1 MIVNNNERFN
11 TIKKTKWTFC
21 QCSKYLQTMII
32 RIFNVRKIS
41 HYLIITDPLINQSID
56 TFSSVFYLV
65 VKTLIITK
73 NSVMEIQ
80 KVNHESQ
87 HVKSKLDRFLR
98 LLQTR
103 NSIYSPISQ
112 KFREMNNLIYMF
124 LLQDES
130 SFTSL
135 V

>member
-1 MIVNNNERFN
+1 
-11 TIKKTKWTFC
+11 
-21 QCSKYLQTMII
+21 MII

-73 NSVMEIQ
+73 NSVVEIQ

-103 NSIYSPISQ
+103 SSIYSPISQ
-112 KFREMNNLIYMF
+112 KFREMNNSIYMF

-130 SFTSL
+130 SFASL